1 MLFPLDSPIYTI
13 SQLTAEIQAVL
24 ESEFPSVW
32 LEGEISN
39 YHLHSSGHMYFSLK
53 DENATLRS
61 AMFRAQNRN
70 LKFSPQDGLQ
80 VIAFGRISVYPPRG
94 DYQLIIEYLEPK
106 GVGALHLA
114 FLQLKERLEKEGLF
128 DPALKK
134 PLPML
139 PKRIGIITSPT
150 GAAIRDIMQI
160 LERRFAEVQVLIYPV
175 LVQGPEAA
183 GQIAQ
188 ALYDMNQRG
197 DTEVLIVGRGG
208 GSLED
213 LWAFNEEVVARAIFA
228 SGIPVISAVGHE
240 IDITIA
246 DLVADVRAPTP
257 SAAAELVIARKEEVA
272 QRLDDY
278 WSRLI
283 LSWEGKEERRRTR
296 LMHAQQRLELLSPLA
311 RLEHTREALE
321 STSRS
326 LRLFVQQRLQ
336 EARTDFSVLAG
347 KLDSLSPLAVLAR
360 GYSITRLLP
369 AGEIVK
375 DVEQVKPQDELS
387 IRLHRGEITAKVH
400 KIKGSQ

>member
-1 MLFPLDSPIYTI
+1 MPFPLDSPIYTI

-24 ESEFPSVW
+24 EEKFPSVW
-32 LEGEISN
+32 VEGEISN

-53 DENATLRS
+53 DESATLRS

-70 LKFSPQDGLQ
+70 LKISPQDGLQ

-128 DPALKK
+128 DPAHKK

-160 LERRFAEVQVLIYPV
+160 LERRFAEVEILIYPV

-283 LSWEGKEERRRTR
+283 LSWEGKKERRQTR
-296 LMHAQQRLELLSPLA
+296 LMHSRERLKLLSPLA
-311 RLEHTREALE
+311 RLERTREALE
-321 STSRS
+321 GTSRS
-326 LRLFVQQRLQ
+326 LWLFVQQRLQ
-336 EARTDFSVLAG
+336 EARTDFTVLAG

-360 GYSITRLLP
+360 GYSITRLLS

-375 DVEQVKPQDELS
+375 DIKQVKPQDELS
-387 IRLHRGEITAKVH
+387 IRLHRGEITAKVN
-400 KIKGSQ
+400 KVKGSE